1 MVTVDFI
8 ECEAT
13 PVGEYHV
20 RDTRNGI
27 ICYRPGKDP
36 VQSYMNYIDLLNLH
50 RSEWKSTGYLDLGM
64 MPLVMGPSF
73 LQDILVDAICD
84 FASKLKLQVYTM
96 PPVSM
101 MFAKCNV
108 TTPDIWVFKKDIAKI
123 MGLDENARVSF
134 SKFMRW
140 CLNEDNGN

>member
-1 MVTVDFI
+1 MVTVDFV
-8 ECEAT
+8 ECETT
-13 PVGEYHV
+13 PLGERHV

-27 ICYRPGKDP
+27 VCYKPGTDP
-36 VQSYMNYIDLLNLH
+36 IRSYLNYIDLLNLH
-50 RSEWKSTGYLDLGM
+50 RNEWRNTGYLDLGM

-101 MFAKCNV
+101 MFTKCNV
-108 TTPDIWVFKKDIAKI
+108 TTPDIWVFKKDIARI
-123 MGLDENARVSF
+123 MGLGEDARVSF

-140 CLNEDNGN
+140 CLNEGD